1 MQLYVASTQYSV
13 QISVFLCYY
22 TGLVSDYEKGILFIA
37 KSQKKKKK
45 CFRITECLGTWT
57 GSVFEIKLLIF

>member
-37 KSQKKKKK
+37 KSQKNKKSVSVSLNVL
-45 CFRITECLGTWT
+45 ELGLDL
-57 GSVFEIKLLIF
+57 FLKLNY

>member
-37 KSQKKKKK
+37 KSQKKK
-45 CFRITECLGTWT
+45 RSVSVSLNVLELGLDL
-57 GSVFEIKLLIF
+57 FLKLNY